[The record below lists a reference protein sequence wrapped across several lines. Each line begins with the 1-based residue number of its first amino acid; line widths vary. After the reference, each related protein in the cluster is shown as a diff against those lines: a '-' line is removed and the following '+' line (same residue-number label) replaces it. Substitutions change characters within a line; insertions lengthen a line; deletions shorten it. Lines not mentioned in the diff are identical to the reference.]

1 MIKKLIKKLGKNI
14 LKLIIKILYLTFR
27 KKFLFLTYSILNE
40 RYEDIIIN
48 KKIIK
53 FFSPNEV
60 ISWRIKTFFYKEPE
74 TLEFINKFNKKK
86 ITFWD
91 IGSNIGL
98 YAIYAATIHKNIEVI
113 SFEPSINNIRV
124 LARNI
129 SVNNL
134 QDKIKIITQPLSEKK
149 NKFALMNEVSKIEGE
164 ALNSFDKKMN
174 HEGKKINSIMN
185 YSILGTNIDYLIE
198 NKILDI
204 PDYIKIDVDGL
215 EHIIL
220 KGAKKLLKNKKLRK
234 ISIELNENF
243 KEQYQTVNKI
253 MKKNGFKLLYNSKV
267 NPILYPDKN
276 KIVKNKI
283 KKLEQTYN
291 FHFSR

>member
-1 MIKKLIKKLGKNI
+1 
-14 LKLIIKILYLTFR
+14 
-27 KKFLFLTYSILNE
+27 
-40 RYEDIIIN
+40 
-48 KKIIK
+48 
-53 FFSPNEV
+53 
-60 ISWRIKTFFYKEPE
+60 
-74 TLEFINKFNKKK
+74 
-86 ITFWD
+86 
-91 IGSNIGL
+91 
-98 YAIYAATIHKNIEVI
+98 
-113 SFEPSINNIRV
+113 
-124 LARNI
+124 
-129 SVNNL
+129 
-134 QDKIKIITQPLSEKK
+134 
-149 NKFALMNEVSKIEGE
+149 
-164 ALNSFDKKMN
+164 
-174 HEGKKINSIMN
+174 MN